1 MATREYMVFREF
13 KIPSI
18 SGERTAMCEWDG
30 PHDRE
35 VATEKARQ
43 LATAD
48 PGTRFI
54 VFAYPPPFSV
64 VKSDSLARLVEYE
77 R

>member
-1 MATREYMVFREF
+1 MATREYMVYREF

-48 PGTRFI
+48 PGIGF
-54 VFAYPPPFSV
+54 VVMSYPPVLRV
-64 VKSDSLARLVEYE
+64 VDHTKVGE